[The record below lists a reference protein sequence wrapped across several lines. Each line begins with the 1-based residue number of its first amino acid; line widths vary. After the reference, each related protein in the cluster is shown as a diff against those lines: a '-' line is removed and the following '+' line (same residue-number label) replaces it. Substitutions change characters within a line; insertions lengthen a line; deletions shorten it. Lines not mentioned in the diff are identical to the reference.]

1 MILARLSRAIRDQ
14 NWFAVLLEFVIVIA
28 GVVIGFQITA
38 WNAARQD
45 RALEAVIICRL
56 VDDFAIIGPD
66 ARQHLSD
73 AHRTADQ
80 ANALV
85 QAAQSG
91 LDLDSLGQFSN
102 EMFML
107 RVPPAGS
114 ATYAQ
119 LISNGDIGLIR
130 SSELRAALTDFG
142 EHIER
147 HQRAG
152 SDLANAVFDPGAPV
166 FGAVSLSPAEVEALS
181 PSQRDAL
188 QAEIGSMDFLL
199 AARLVEAMA
208 TASLSWKTTTVEKLE
223 RVERSLAIHGAHCV
237 GGATP

>member
-1 MILARLSRAIRDQ
+1 MILARLSRVIREQ
-14 NWFAVLLEFVIVIA
+14 NWFAVALEFLLVIL
-28 GVVIGFQITA
+28 GVVIGFQVTA
-38 WNAARQD
+38 WNTARQD

-56 VDDFAIIGPD
+56 VDDFAVIGPD

-73 AHRTADQ
+73 AHRTAEQ
-80 ANALV
+80 ASALV
-85 QAAQSG
+85 QAAQDG

-166 FGAVSLSPAEVEALS
+166 FGAVTLTPPEIEALA
-181 PSQRDAL
+181 PSQREAL
-188 QAEIGSMDFLL
+188 QAVIGGVDFLL
-199 AARLVEAMA
+199 ATQMVEQMA
-208 TASLSWKTTTVEKLE
+208 SASLSWKTTTVEKLE
-223 RVERSLAIHGAHCV
+223 RVERSLASHAAHCV
-237 GGATP
+237 EGATP